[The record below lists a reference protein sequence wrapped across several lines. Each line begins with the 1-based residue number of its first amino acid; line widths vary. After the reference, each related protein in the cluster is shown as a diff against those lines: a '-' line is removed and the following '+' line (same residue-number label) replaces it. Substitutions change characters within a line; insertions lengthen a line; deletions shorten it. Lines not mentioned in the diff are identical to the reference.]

1 MNTHRF
7 VTAATLSLTALI
19 CSPST
24 AGMIVEVRDPRQLQQ
39 QQQIIFPQAEVKVVA
54 FEFESAGTD
63 ERGKQQAKALHD
75 QFLAK
80 IQDVQGGAIVTYVA
94 KPGEK
99 IESYRVTAEQAARQ
113 QKAQIA
119 VWGRVLVD
127 AKGTMLTNMRVMLID
142 RPPGISAE
150 YSNTSQLASRAPVST
165 RGIIDAPVSQ
175 ARIDFITIAGD
186 ISPLATFLSGLVRY
200 YKGSARDGAVATG
213 WLSGSIVDFQNY
225 LAAVNEKTD
234 VSAAA
239 QAHLYLARAQ
249 VRLATIDKA
258 NSAVLLGKA
267 KEHADKAAQLNA
279 YSSEAPTVQAVIAA
293 KMNAPV
299 AVMHSYLS
307 KAIAASPLDSTARVN
322 AAVLDSAQGKI
333 PDAVKQLNNAGV
345 MYEVNG
351 KAIPSSV
358 TQLKEAISKQR

>member
-1 MNTHRF
+1 MKTHRF
-7 VTAATLSLTALI
+7 VTVVAISLTAFV

-39 QQQIIFPQAEVKVVA
+39 QQEIIFPQAEVKIVA
-54 FEFESAGTD
+54 FEFESVGAD

-99 IESYRVTAEQAARQ
+99 IQGYRVTVEQVARQ
-113 QKAQIA
+113 QNAQIA
-119 VWGRVLVD
+119 VWGRVFVD
-127 AKGTMLTNMRVMLID
+127 AKGTVLTNMRVSLIE

-150 YSNTSQLASRAPVST
+150 YLNTAQPASGAPVST
-165 RGIIDAPVSQ
+165 RGVIDAPVYQ
-175 ARIDFITIAGD
+175 TRIDFITVAGD

-200 YKGSARDGAVATG
+200 YKGSARDGAVATR
-213 WLSGSIVDFQNY
+213 WLGGSIVDFQNY
-225 LAAVNEKTD
+225 LAAVNERAD

-249 VRLATIDKA
+249 VRLAAIDKA
-258 NSAVLLGKA
+258 NGAKLLGEA
-267 KEHADKAAQLNA
+267 KEHADKAALLNA
-279 YSSEAPTVQAVIAA
+279 YNSEAPTVQAVIAA

-299 AVMHSYLS
+299 AVMQAYLS
-307 KAIAASPLDSTARVN
+307 KAIAAAPVDSTARVN
-322 AAVLDSAQGKI
+322 AAVLDSAQGKYS
-333 PDAVKQLNNAGV
+333 DATKQLDNVGV
-345 MYEVNG
+345 MYEVG
-351 KAIPSSV
+351 GYAIPSSV
-358 TQLKEAISKQR
+358 TQLKESIAKRR